1 MEIYFDKL
9 NKMNNFKYLLFDEKD
24 EIYENKTLYEYLK
37 IKVIENFMKGTRKL
51 LLIYPECDLL
61 DYLNKLIN
69 YFLDNLFKID
79 VTFAQYVYYRAT
91 ITSFTYEEINKKDNI
106 IILEKIKTHITLTFY
121 NEYAESDDDY
131 EDNYESFVLFFN
143 HFSIDTNKTLN
154 FGTLTKG
161 DSLAFDILKQIIT
174 SIEL

>member
-1 MEIYFDKL
+1 MLEYYLDHQKEVVTRRTKFDL
-9 NKMNNFKYLLFDEKD
+9 NKAE
-24 EIYENKTLYEYLK
+24 
-37 IKVIENFMKGTRKL
+37 
-51 LLIYPECDLL
+51 
-61 DYLNKLIN
+61 
-69 YFLDNLFKID
+69 DNSEDDDD
-79 VTFAQYVYYRAT
+79 VLRR
-91 ITSFTYEEINKKDNI
+91 
-106 IILEKIKTHITLTFY
+106 
-121 NEYAESDDDY
+121 SDDDY